1 MPFIKFIERVSPLFR
16 PCRHTFSHCH
26 PRLYPFDLFYD
37 VRVAS
42 QLVPTLPLMEWK
54 QRCNSTFELDIYPQR
69 NQKIVQ
75 KKVLPMLLILK
86 V

>member
-1 MPFIKFIERVSPLFR
+1 MRVSSF
-16 PCRHTFSHCH
+16 
-26 PRLYPFDLFYD
+26 RLYPFDLFYD

-54 QRCNSTFELDIYPQR
+54 EKCNSTFQLDIYPQR

-75 KKVLPMLLILK
+75 KKV
-86 V
+86 